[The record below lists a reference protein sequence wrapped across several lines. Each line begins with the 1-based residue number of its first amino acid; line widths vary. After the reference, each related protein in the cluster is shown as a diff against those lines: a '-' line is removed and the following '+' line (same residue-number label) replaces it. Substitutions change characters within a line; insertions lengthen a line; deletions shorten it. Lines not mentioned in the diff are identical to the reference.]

1 MPDQHVTPSE
11 KDLEKINQVEAL
23 NRYAHLGID
32 EAETEFFDNY
42 PAEERKRL
50 IRKIDIRL
58 VPCLA
63 LLYLAAHIDRANI
76 GNAKI
81 EGLDKDLGLSGVQY
95 NIALSLFFV
104 PYILLEVPS
113 NVVLKKFKRPS
124 WYMGM
129 LVISWGIV
137 MTFTGLVKNFAGLLV
152 CRLLLGVAEAGFFP
166 GAVRTAFR
174 TQEIG
179 HPVIMATG
187 ILDHAMVSSA

>member
-1 MPDQHVTPSE
+1 MAPSYATE
-11 KDLEKINQVEAL
+11 AGKDLENFNQVEAL
-23 NRYAHLGID
+23 NKYAHLGID
-32 EAETEFFDNY
+32 EEETEFYENFPED
-42 PAEERKRL
+42 ERRKL
-50 IRKIDIRL
+50 IKKIDIRL

-81 EGLDKDLGLSGVQY
+81 EGLDRDLGLTGVQY

-124 WYMGM
+124 YYMGM
-129 LVISWGIV
+129 LVMSWGLI
-137 MTFTGLVKNFAGLLV
+137 MTCTGFVKTFAGLLI

-166 GAVRTAFR
+166 GAVNL
-174 TQEIG
+174 
-179 HPVIMATG
+179 H
-187 ILDHAMVSSA
+187 SSFYNPPDAYLH